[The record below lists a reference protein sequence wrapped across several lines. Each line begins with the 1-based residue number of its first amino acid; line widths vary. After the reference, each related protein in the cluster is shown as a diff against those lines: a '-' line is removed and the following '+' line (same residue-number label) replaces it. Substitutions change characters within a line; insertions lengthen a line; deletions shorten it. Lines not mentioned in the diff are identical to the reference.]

1 MTFAFPAMPA
11 SRIPLYVVIT
21 PSHRVLFD
29 RFFLP
34 SLDQTQFDLHALE
47 LDQAGDGE
55 FLADDFKHCILF
67 KVDEII
73 TSISR
78 HDGQV
83 IIWSDIDIQFFGMQ
97 AADIL
102 GPFQQPGL
110 QFAAQRLNKDSD
122 NACGG
127 FYAIRCCRESLDF
140 FRAVRAATVSE
151 TQGNEQDAINLLLRR
166 PQALR
171 WQLLGDHFYA
181 RTHGVRMP
189 RPVVMHHATCI
200 LPGDAVRQK
209 LKLLSELENY
219 DRWSA
224 PRRVLFQCK
233 TFAKAALRR
242 CGLRVV

>member
-1 MTFAFPAMPA
+1 MPA

-21 PSHRVLFD
+21 PSHRVLYD

-34 SLDQTQFDLHALE
+34 SLDHTQFDLHALE

-55 FLADDFKHCILF
+55 FLADDFKRCILF

-78 HDGQV
+78 HEGQV
-83 IIWSDIDIQFFGMQ
+83 IIWSDIDIQFFGML

-102 GPFQQPGL
+102 GPFEQPGL
-110 QFAAQRLNKDSD
+110 QFVAQRLNKKTDH
-122 NACGG
+122 ACGG

-140 FRAVRAATVSE
+140 FRAVRRATVSE

-166 PQALR
+166 PEALH

-181 RTHGVRMP
+181 RSHGVRMP
-189 RPVVMHHATCI
+189 WPVVMHHATCI
-200 LPGDAVRQK
+200 QPGDAVRQK
-209 LKLLSELENY
+209 IKLLHELENY
-219 DRWSA
+219 HHWSV

-233 TFAKAALRR
+233 AFAKAALRR

>member
-1 MTFAFPAMPA
+1 MTLACPSMAA
-11 SRIPLYVVIT
+11 SPIPLYVVIT

-34 SLDQTQFDLHALE
+34 SLDQTQFVLHAAE

-55 FLADDFKHCILF
+55 FLADDFKRCILF
-67 KVDEII
+67 KLDEII

-102 GPFQQPGL
+102 KPFEQPGL
-110 QFAAQRLNKDSD
+110 QFAAQRLNQETDL
-122 NACGG
+122 ACGG
-127 FYAIRCCRESLDF
+127 FYAIRCCSESLDF
-140 FRAVRAATVSE
+140 FRAVRETTVSE
-151 TQGNEQDAINLLLRR
+151 THGNEQEAINLLLRR
-166 PQALR
+166 PEALH
-171 WQLLGDHFYA
+171 WQLLDARFYA
-181 RTHGVRMP
+181 RSHGVRMP
-189 RPVVMHHATCI
+189 CPVVMHHATCI

-209 LKLLSELENY
+209 IKLLSELENY
-219 DRWSA
+219 HQWSA
-224 PRRVLFQCK
+224 SRRMSFQCK
-233 TFAKAALRR
+233 VFAKAALRH